1 MDRRPKKSRLSD
13 INRNNVN
20 LHKCITKISGAPDDY
35 TLIRSDG
42 KKISI
47 LIQYYQCYIL
57 KNIWGDPN
65 CYIFDFVLIF
75 DLIIYSIYN

>member
-35 TLIRSDG
+35 TLIPSDG

-47 LIQYYQCYIL
+47 LIQHYH
-57 KNIWGDPN
+57 PN
-65 CYIFDFVLIF
+65 YYIFDLVHIF
-75 DLIIYSIYN
+75 DLTIYSIYN